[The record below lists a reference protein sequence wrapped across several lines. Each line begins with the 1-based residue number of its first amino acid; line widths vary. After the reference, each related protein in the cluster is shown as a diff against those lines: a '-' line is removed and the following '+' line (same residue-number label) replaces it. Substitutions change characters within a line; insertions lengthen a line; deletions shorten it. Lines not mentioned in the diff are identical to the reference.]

1 MISHP
6 QKTIK
11 TITIKKQPTSD
22 QQMPQFTAKEMNII
36 IFFLRPNQLIYTF
49 NIMQKESKKKK
60 APYLKTQLCSDL
72 SPS

>member
-49 NIMQKESKKKK
+49 NIMQKEKKNV
-60 APYLKTQLCSDL
+60 PMLKESLMS
-72 SPS
+72 

>member
-6 QKTIK
+6 QK

-49 NIMQKESKKKK
+49 NIMQKEKHV
-60 APYLKTQLCSDL
+60 PMLKESLMS
-72 SPS
+72 

>member
-6 QKTIK
+6 QK

-36 IFFLRPNQLIYTF
+36 ILFLRPNQLIYTF
-49 NIMQKESKKKK
+49 NIMQKEKKNV
-60 APYLKTQLCSDL
+60 PMLKESLMS
-72 SPS
+72 